1 MIQTMSNPNDWLQ
14 FYHQNLPNQTLTPS
28 FSESTTVTTTTATAA
43 ATMNSSP
50 PTSSTN
56 LGPDGRVSKPTRRRS
71 RASRRNPTTLLNTD
85 TTNFRA
91 MVQQFTGG
99 PAAPFAPSSTGLPN
113 LMGFGLVPRP
123 VPPPPLNPTMFHLQ
137 QLQQQQ
143 QQQQNLYQPQNQ
155 HYNMYRAR
163 TTQGGDDTFMSNP
176 RPSNSGGVADVHEH
190 HDHEHGGG
198 EGGLFPSTS
207 S

>member
-123 VPPPPLNPTMFHLQ
+123 VPPPPLNPTMLHLQ
-137 QLQQQQ
+137 QLQQQ

-155 HYNMYRAR
+155 NYNMYRAR

-198 EGGLFPSTS
+198 EGGFFPSTS